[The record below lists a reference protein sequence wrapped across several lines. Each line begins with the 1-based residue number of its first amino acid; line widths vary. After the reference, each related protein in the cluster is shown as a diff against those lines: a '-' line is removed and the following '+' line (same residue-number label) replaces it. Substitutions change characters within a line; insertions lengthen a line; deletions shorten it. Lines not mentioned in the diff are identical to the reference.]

1 MSVVA
6 ACYIMHKKILNT
18 LKEEGKIPSDKTMRN
33 TNLRELINLYGVERF
48 RKEVKEANFDIP
60 DSLLNM

>member
-1 MSVVA
+1 
-6 ACYIMHKKILNT
+6 MHRKILNT
-18 LKEEGKIPSDKTMRN
+18 LKEEGKIPSDKNMRN

-48 RKEVKEANFDIP
+48 TKEVKEANLDIP

>member
-1 MSVVA
+1 
-6 ACYIMHKKILNT
+6 MHKKILNT